1 LPDFVFNYRSWFWL
15 QWGRRDWRSRPR
27 LTRQWLSE
35 LGEDALQSQ
44 QELLKRLNAFICK
57 TGPMGRGN
65 WEVLGLIET
74 AGSANSRELENRYLF
89 HTNPENA
96 RDRLLQS
103 QILPWH
109 RNVGSLYQAF
119 VNQVVAT
126 GRAHPLAKEF
136 PHMLAGA
143 LHHCGRELLWRQGL
157 GEQVESDFWHRVH
170 GLYRLAVSAGI
181 TRHTVRLVATNE
193 PVAPEGLYLEAMLL
207 GLLAEHGFSASQMH
221 VLAHAL
227 RYWMPRLNLDG
238 HHDARRHTH
247 MMDTMGHSTASRLDT
262 DMSTD
267 GGNLLFLDIRPLLGL
282 LDMTV
287 SALQAHRIPDDMP
300 LPLAFRLTG
309 YQAVLEAAAEAWGG
323 DYCRVQRDA
332 VDPVSSV
339 WVVAGWPT
347 VIEVLEWTAQ
357 GCAGGERS
365 TGWRVRGKAGPHITL
380 FGAENS
386 LDRGMGELVGL
397 REPTADGMWQL
408 GVVRWLRYREM
419 NERTVGVEI
428 LGTAARPVGVVYADR
443 RTVDTG
449 ILLPKVDNKGIANTV
464 ILREQ
469 HLKPG
474 MLFELHDSKVVYRIR
489 LGEVLESQK
498 KWGQARFDILER
510 IGC

>member
-1 LPDFVFNYRSWFWL
+1 LPDFAFNHRSWFWSP
-15 QWGRRDWRSRPR
+15 WGRRDWRSRPR
-27 LTRQWLSE
+27 LTSQWLAG

-44 QELLKRLNAFICK
+44 QELVKRLNAFICK

-65 WEVLGLIET
+65 WEVFGLIET
-74 AGSANSRELENRYLF
+74 AGSANTRELENRYLF

-126 GRAHPLAKEF
+126 GRAHPLANAF
-136 PHMLAGA
+136 PHMLVGA

-157 GEQVESDFWHRVH
+157 GEQVESDFWRRVH

-181 TRHTVRLVATNE
+181 TKHKVRLLATNE

-207 GLLAEHGFSASQMH
+207 GLLAEHGFSASQIH

-227 RYWMPRLNLDG
+227 RYWMPRLELDG
-238 HHDARRHTH
+238 HHDVRRHTH
-247 MMDTMGHSTASRLDT
+247 VVDTMGYSTASRLDMSMPT
-262 DMSTD
+262 DD
-267 GGNLLFLDIRPLLGL
+267 GNLLFLDIRPLLGV

-287 SALQAHRIPDDMP
+287 SALQARRMPDDMP

-309 YQAVLEAAAEAWGG
+309 YQAVLEAAAEAWGA
-323 DYCRVQRDA
+323 DCCRVQGDA

-339 WVVAGWPT
+339 WVAAGWPT
-347 VIEVLEWTAQ
+347 VIEVLEWTGQ
-357 GCAGGERS
+357 GCKGGERS
-365 TGWRVRGKAGPHITL
+365 AGWRVRGRAGPHITL
-380 FGAENS
+380 LGSENG

-428 LGTAARPVGVVYADR
+428 LGTAPRPVRVMYADR